1 MNNSLNNH
9 TVVNVTDVI
18 TADCIPTS
26 EISISSSNK
35 RKALNDISTI
45 SSHSSKVKSSL
56 INNDIA
62 PVYQIIQLVMPDK
75 IKKTCDTKKTNRAQV
90 KSTAIN
96 SDPKEG
102 LNDVKTKKMGIEK
115 KKKKRLS
122 PEEYE
127 VSQLK
132 MKWDKLKIKKK
143 KARQRKRLKD
153 KRKIVNGC
161 VNNETHPTEN
171 TTAKSVQVPK
181 NWCNISEKQDVHK
194 N

>member
-1 MNNSLNNH
+1 M
-9 TVVNVTDVI
+9 
-18 TADCIPTS
+18 
-26 EISISSSNK
+26 
-35 RKALNDISTI
+35 
-45 SSHSSKVKSSL
+45 
-56 INNDIA
+56 
-62 PVYQIIQLVMPDK
+62 
-75 IKKTCDTKKTNRAQV
+75 

-102 LNDVKTKKMGIEK
+102 LNDVKTEKMGIEK

-132 MKWDKLKIKKK
+132 MKWDKLKIKEK
-143 KARQRKRLKD
+143 KARKSKRLKE
-153 KRKIVNGC
+153 KSKIVNGC

-181 NWCNISEKQDVHK
+181 NWCNISANEDV